1 MKVDGRVLTIAS
13 QLENRLMGRKS
24 FGTISGSRTQPNL
37 ACSGLIT
44 PGSDRELVVPAL
56 AEYNLADDDLVLGV
70 YLPEYFRVIIH
81 KCTACIV
88 KVLLLRYQL
97 IDVDFFEVI
106 DREVDLLQSHL
117 RGIDLELVESLWLAR
132 EALRMR

>member
-1 MKVDGRVLTIAS
+1 
-13 QLENRLMGRKS
+13 MGRKS
-24 FGTISGSRTQPNL
+24 FGTILGSRVQPKL
-37 ACSGLIT
+37 ACSGLIAIG
-44 PGSDRELVVPAL
+44 PGSDRELVVPTL

-97 IDVDFFEVI
+97 IDVNFFEVI

-117 RGIDLELVESLWLAR
+117 RGIE
-132 EALRMR
+132 